1 MKKWTNAF
9 DLLTWK
15 RLDEMIAGRI
25 GNGKWGKDGSAWM
38 LVHPIAIFR
47 LTVSENSQY
56 CNNEIFDFIS
66 GPWVVFMFA
75 KHSFSMTFQWC
86 FAIIFVGQFSVS

>member
-1 MKKWTNAF
+1 MGKGWI
-9 DLLTWK
+9 
-15 RLDEMIAGRI
+15 RLDA
-25 GNGKWGKDGSAWM
+25 
-38 LVHPIAIFR
+38 LHPIAIFR

-66 GPWVVFMFA
+66 GPWVVFMLA

-86 FAIIFVGQFSVS
+86 FAIIFVGQMTFSQLLVIVVYAII